1 MTIRALQDPH
11 GNEGGLTSL
20 ARRHANVV
28 LAAIVAVAATAGA
41 CRAPRAAEVD
51 RPRETSVKPG
61 INAPYRTE
69 PVETWVARFEAESRE
84 IYRERERLT
93 TWIGLKDGQHV
104 ADIGAGTGFFTLLF
118 SRAVGDGGK
127 VYAVDLMPG
136 FVEHI
141 RLLAEH
147 ERLANVVPVVCKED
161 SVELPPNSVDV
172 AFICDTYH
180 HFEYPRSTMA
190 SIRHA
195 LRPGGQLI
203 IIDFIRIPGVSRDW
217 ILDHVRAG
225 REEVIAE
232 IESDG
237 FTLIE
242 APDTSDLEENYVLRF
257 RKR

>member
-1 MTIRALQDPH
+1 M
-11 GNEGGLTSL
+11 NERRLTSL
-20 ARRHANVV
+20 NRRRGHLVP
-28 LAAIVAVAATAGA
+28 AAIVALATTVGG
-41 CRAPRAAEVD
+41 CLAPRATEVSP
-51 RPRETSVKPG
+51 PREKSVKPG
-61 INAPYRTE
+61 INDPYRTE

-93 TWIGLKDGQHV
+93 AWIGFKEGQHV

-136 FVEHI
+136 FVEHV

-147 ERLANVVPVVCKED
+147 ERLSNVVPVVCKED
-161 SVELPPNSVDV
+161 SVELAPESIDV

-190 SIRHA
+190 SIHSA

-232 IESDG
+232 VESDG

-242 APDTSDLEENYVLRF
+242 TPDTPYLEENYVLRF